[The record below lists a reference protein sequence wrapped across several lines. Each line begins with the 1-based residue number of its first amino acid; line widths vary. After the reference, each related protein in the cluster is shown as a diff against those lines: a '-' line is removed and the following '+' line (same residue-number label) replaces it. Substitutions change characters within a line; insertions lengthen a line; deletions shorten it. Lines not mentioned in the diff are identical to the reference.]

1 MKDPVQLLNSFVFEN
16 ISTLNKLME
25 WSDTEI
31 FLVKFQV
38 DLQYFEKNLSQMF
51 SRALAMFSS

>member
-1 MKDPVQLLNSFVFEN
+1 MKDPIQLLNSFVFEN

-25 WSDTEI
+25 RSDTEI

-51 SRALAMFSS
+51 SRALAIFSS